1 VEPGFLLRSEIS
13 VPKRA
18 LAEFRSSS
26 RNKTGSDSLPHN
38 NQLEDSMTTSS
49 GHTSAI
55 LASRVKGTTVYDGS
69 GDKIGTVEDVVLDKT
84 SNRIMFAALGF
95 GGVLGMG
102 EKYCPVPWS
111 LLNYDENKGGYVVP
125 LTKDRLKSAPAY
137 ELKDLTKHDGSLGDI
152 REETYSYYNVS
163 RDWQ

>member
-1 VEPGFLLRSEIS
+1 LRAFRIFA
-13 VPKRA
+13 PKRA
-18 LAEFRSSS
+18 LAKFSANSSGFPQQDAHLLVNA
-26 RNKTGSDSLPHN
+26 RQ
-38 NQLEDSMTTSS
+38 QLEEFMTTSS

-55 LASRVKGTTVYDGS
+55 LASRVKGTAVYDGS

-125 LTKDRLKSAPAY
+125 LSKDRLESAPAY
-137 ELKDLTKHDGSLGDI
+137 DLKDLTKHDGSLGDI
-152 REETYSYYNVS
+152 REQTYSYYNVN